1 MKVASPPSH
10 IVTLPNGL
18 TLAAEQRPGPGFALD
33 LRVPVGSSHDPQ
45 GQQGSAALLEEW
57 LGKGAGE
64 RDARAFQDALDD
76 LGLRRGGGVGAEAT
90 RFAVSGLNADL
101 EAALTLYADLVQRPQ
116 LPEGELEVLID
127 LARQDLEAVAD
138 SPAEQLSLEARKLAF
153 PALHGEYAGYA
164 HPASGTLAGLTAVSP
179 FSVRALYERYGAAG
193 SILSVVS
200 AHPVGEVE
208 RAVRELFGDWTA
220 GNPEAVPLV
229 FQPSM
234 TTHLP
239 GESAQAHLSLYW
251 RGIDPLLSGR
261 VQPDHMHPGG
271 MNPDWLPWH
280 LALGALSGGSA
291 SRIFV
296 AVREERGLAYSA
308 SIGAQVL
315 GGQGFVGGYAGST
328 PARAMETLEVMLA
341 EFGQLK
347 QGITDAEFIRS
358 RDALVA
364 STVFGAESLRGR
376 VVALTRD
383 LNLFGAV
390 RQPRELRSQIGA
402 LTLGEVNEFLERW
415 DPGQPNLTTLGLP
428 PVQETSAQETPVQ
441 EIPGQKVRA

>member
-1 MKVASPPSH
+1 MQVASPSSH
-10 IVTLPNGL
+10 VLTLPNGL
-18 TLAAEQRPGPGFALD
+18 ILAAEQRPGPGFAFD
-33 LRVPVGSSHDPQ
+33 LRVPVGSAHDPQ
-45 GQQGSAALLEEW
+45 SQQGSAALLEEW
-57 LGKGAGE
+57 LGKGAGG

-101 EAALTLYADLVQRPQ
+101 EAALALYADLVQRPQ
-116 LPEGELEVLID
+116 LPEGELDVLID

-138 SPAEQLSLEARKLAF
+138 SPAEQLALEARRLAF
-153 PALHGEYAGYA
+153 PALSGEYAGYA
-164 HPASGTLAGLTAVSP
+164 HPASGTLEGLAAVSP
-179 FSVRALYERYGAAG
+179 QSVRELYTRYGAAG

-200 AHPVGEVE
+200 AYPVGEVE
-208 RAVRELFGDWTA
+208 RMAQELFGDWTA
-220 GNPEAVPLV
+220 GNAQAVPLM
-229 FQPSM
+229 FQPGV

-239 GESAQAHLSLYW
+239 GDSAQAHLSLYW
-251 RGIDPLLSGR
+251 RGVGPTD
-261 VQPDHMHPGG
+261 
-271 MNPDWLPWH
+271 PDWLPWH
-280 LALGALSGGSA
+280 LALGVLSGGSA

-315 GGQGFVGGYAGST
+315 GGQGFIGGYAGST
-328 PARAMETLEVMLA
+328 PARAAETLAVMLA
-341 EFGQLK
+341 EFGRLK
-347 QGITDAEFIRS
+347 QGVTDAEFIRA

-390 RQPRELRSQIGA
+390 RQPRELRSQIEG
-402 LTLGEVNEFLERW
+402 LTLGGVNGFLGRW
-415 DPGQPNLTTLGLP
+415 DAGEPNLVTLGMAPGQNASAENPTGQQSP
-428 PVQETSAQETPVQ
+428 AQETTAQGITVKQ
-441 EIPGQKVRA
+441 DVEVKA

>member
-1 MKVASPPSH
+1 MQVDSFPSH

-33 LRVPVGSSHDPQ
+33 LRVLVGSAHDPQ

-76 LGLRRGGGVGAEAT
+76 LGLRRGGGVGAEAS

-101 EAALTLYADLVQRPQ
+101 EAALALYADLVQRPQ
-116 LPEGELEVLID
+116 FPEGELDVLRD

-138 SPAEQLSLEARKLAF
+138 SPAEQLALEARRLAF
-153 PALHGEYAGYA
+153 PALSGRNGSGSSGYAGYA
-164 HPASGTLAGLTAVSP
+164 HPASGTLEGLAAVSP
-179 FSVRALYERYGAAG
+179 SSVRALYTRYGAAG

-200 AHPVGEVE
+200 AHPPSEVE
-208 RAVRELFGDWTA
+208 RMVRGVFGDWTA

-229 FQPSM
+229 FRPGV

-251 RGIDPLLSGR
+251 RGVNPTD
-261 VQPDHMHPGG
+261 
-271 MNPDWLPWH
+271 PDWLPWH

-308 SIGAQVL
+308 GVGAQVL

-328 PARAMETLEVMLA
+328 PARAAETLEVMLA
-341 EFGQLK
+341 EFGRLK
-347 QGITDAEFIRS
+347 QGVTDAEFVRS
-358 RDALVA
+358 QGALVA
-364 STVFGAESLRGR
+364 GAVFGAESLRGR
-376 VVALTRD
+376 VGALTRD
-383 LNLFGAV
+383 LHLFGAV
-390 RQPRELRSQIGA
+390 RQPRELRGQIGA
-402 LTLGEVNEFLERW
+402 LTLAQVNEFLERW
-415 DPGQPNLTTLGLP
+415 DPGQPSLTTLGLP
-428 PVQETSAQETPVQ
+428 AVPESPAQGIPAQEAPAR
-441 EIPGQKVRA
+441 KVRA

>member
-1 MKVASPPSH
+1 MQVSFLPSH
-10 IVTLPNGL
+10 VVPLPNGL
-18 TLAAEQRPGPGFALD
+18 TLAAEQRPGPGFAFD
-33 LRVPVGSSHDPQ
+33 LRVPVGSAHDPQ

-64 RDARAFQDALDD
+64 RDTRAFQDALDD

-101 EAALTLYADLVQRPQ
+101 EAALTLYADLVQRPR
-116 LPEGELEVLID
+116 LPEGELDVLTD
-127 LARQDLEAVAD
+127 LARQDLEAVDD
-138 SPAEQLSLEARKLAF
+138 SPAERLALEARRLAF
-153 PALHGEYAGYA
+153 PALSGRNEYAGYA
-164 HPASGTLAGLTAVSP
+164 HPASGTLAGLAAVSP
-179 FSVRALYERYGAAG
+179 ASVRALYGRYGAAG

-200 AHPVGEVE
+200 AHSVEEVE
-208 RAVRELFGDWTA
+208 RMVQQLFGDWST

-229 FQPSM
+229 FRPGV

-251 RGIDPLLSGR
+251 RGVDPT
-261 VQPDHMHPGG
+261 D
-271 MNPDWLPWH
+271 PDWLPWH
-280 LALGALSGGSA
+280 LALGVLSGGSA

-315 GGQGFVGGYAGST
+315 GGQGFMGGYAGST
-328 PARAMETLEVMLA
+328 PARAAETLEVMLA
-341 EFGQLK
+341 QFGRLK
-347 QGITDAEFIRS
+347 QGITDAEFVRA

-376 VVALTRD
+376 VGALTRD

-390 RQPRELRSQIGA
+390 RQPRELRSQIEA
-402 LTLGEVNEFLERW
+402 LTLETVNEFLARW
-415 DPGQPNLTTLGLP
+415 DAGEPNLVTLGMA
-428 PVQETSAQETPVQ
+428 PVQDNPAQDNSAQDVT
-441 EIPGQKVRA
+441 A

>member
-1 MKVASPPSH
+1 MQVFPPPSH
-10 IVTLPNGL
+10 VLTLPNGL
-18 TLAAEQRPGPGFALD
+18 ILAAEQRPGPGFAFD
-33 LRVPVGSSHDPQ
+33 LRVPVGSAHDPQ

-101 EAALTLYADLVQRPQ
+101 EAALDLYADLVQRPR
-116 LPEGELEVLID
+116 LPDGELDVLRD

-138 SPAEQLSLEARKLAF
+138 SPAEQLALEARRLAF
-153 PALHGEYAGYA
+153 PAPSEENGSGEYAGYA
-164 HPASGTLAGLTAVSP
+164 HPASGTLEGLANASP
-179 FSVRALYERYGAAG
+179 SSVRALYGRYGAAG

-200 AHPVGEVE
+200 AHPPSEVE
-208 RAVRELFGDWTA
+208 RMAQRMFGDWTA

-229 FQPSM
+229 FQPGV

-239 GESAQAHLSLYW
+239 GDSAQAHLSLYW
-251 RGIDPLLSGR
+251 RGVNPSD
-261 VQPDHMHPGG
+261 
-271 MNPDWLPWH
+271 PDWLPWH

-308 SIGAQVL
+308 GIGAQVL
-315 GGQGFVGGYAGST
+315 AGQGFIGGYAGST
-328 PARAMETLEVMLA
+328 PARAAETLEVMLA
-341 EFGQLK
+341 EFGRLK
-347 QGITDAEFIRS
+347 QGVTDAEFVRS
-358 RDALVA
+358 RGALVA
-364 STVFGAESLRGR
+364 GAVFGAESLRGR
-376 VVALTRD
+376 VGALTRD
-383 LNLFGAV
+383 LHLFGAV

-402 LTLGEVNEFLERW
+402 LTLAQVNEFLERW
-415 DPGQPNLTTLGLP
+415 NPGQPNLTTLGLP
-428 PVQETSAQETPVQ
+428 AVHELSGQEDPVQTTPAS
-441 EIPGQKVRA
+441 KVRA

>member
-1 MKVASPPSH
+1 MQVASLPSH
-10 IVTLPNGL
+10 VLTLPNGL

-33 LRVPVGSSHDPQ
+33 LRVPVGSAHDPQ

-64 RDARAFQDALDD
+64 RDARAFQNALDD

-101 EAALTLYADLVQRPQ
+101 EAALILYADLVQRPQ
-116 LPEGELEVLID
+116 LPEGELDVLID

-138 SPAEQLSLEARKLAF
+138 SPAEQLALEARRLAF
-153 PALHGEYAGYA
+153 PALSGEYAGYA
-164 HPASGTLAGLTAVSP
+164 HPASGTLAGLSAVSP
-179 FSVRALYERYGAAG
+179 SSVRALHRRYGAAG

-200 AHPVGEVE
+200 AHPTHEVE
-208 RAVRELFGDWTA
+208 RMARELFGDWSA
-220 GNPEAVPLV
+220 GNAQAVPLV
-229 FQPSM
+229 FQPGA

-239 GESAQAHLSLYW
+239 GDSAQAHLSLYW
-251 RGIDPLLSGR
+251 RGVDPT
-261 VQPDHMHPGG
+261 D
-271 MNPDWLPWH
+271 PDWLPWH

-308 SIGAQVL
+308 GVGAQVL
-315 GGQGFVGGYAGST
+315 GGQGFIGGYAGST
-328 PARAMETLEVMLA
+328 PARAAETLAVMLA
-341 EFGQLK
+341 EFGRLK
-347 QGITDAEFIRS
+347 QGITDAEFVRA

-376 VVALTRD
+376 VGALTRD

-390 RQPRELRSQIGA
+390 RQPRELRSQIEA
-402 LTLGEVNEFLERW
+402 LTPETVNEFLGRW
-415 DPGQPNLTTLGLP
+415 DPGQPNLVTLGMA
-428 PVQETSAQETPVQ
+428 PVQEPSSQETPVQ
-441 EIPGQKVRA
+441 KTPVQKTPVQKVRA